1 MGSSA
6 LEERLVAPL
15 FRNSVAA
22 GWFVVFGSTLALIV
36 GNGPIILFTFGVL
49 LQPISAEFG
58 WPRGSLA
65 AAVVTSH
72 ITGAVMMPFVGI
84 LVDRFGVKRV
94 ALPAIAL
101 FSIATACAGLLGN
114 NLTAFIALYGF
125 LGFVGAGH
133 STLIYA
139 RAVST
144 WFDAQRGL
152 ALGITLAGIGIGAA
166 LVPKYT
172 HYFVAH
178 YGWREAYFALGG
190 LLFVVGFS
198 AVALFVRDQPPQG
211 KAEVVLEQG
220 LSLKQAL
227 TGYRFWFS
235 SVAMMLAA
243 AAINGTIAHIVPV
256 LTDRG
261 IAAGVATT
269 AVAASG
275 LSLIIGRMLSG
286 LALDRYQGPLVAAF
300 FFLIPLV
307 GMTLLGFGAIGS
319 MAIVAAVLLG
329 LGIGAEGDIMA
340 YLTGR
345 YFGMKH
351 YGLIY
356 GCILAFF
363 TLGSGLGPWL
373 MARAFDLYGNYTA
386 GLIGLGAALL
396 VAVGL
401 VATLGAY
408 PYPPR
413 KRGPAP
419 RQDPTAT
426 R

>member
-1 MGSSA
+1 MSSSA
-6 LEERLVAPL
+6 IEERLATPIGQERL
-15 FRNSVAA
+15 ST
-22 GWFVVFGSTLALIV
+22 GWLVVFGSTLALIV

-49 LQPISAEFG
+49 LQPISAEFH
-58 WPRGSLA
+58 WPRGALA

-72 ITGAVMMPFVGI
+72 VTGAVMMPFVGMLI
-84 LVDRFGVKRV
+84 DRFGVKRI
-94 ALPAIAL
+94 ALPAITMFAA
-101 FSIATACAGLLGN
+101 ATAYAGLLGN
-114 NLTAFIALYGF
+114 NLTAFIVLYGF
-125 LGFVGAGH
+125 LGLVGAGH

-152 ALGITLAGIGIGAA
+152 ALGVTLAGIGIGAA
-166 LVPKYT
+166 VVPKYT
-172 HYFVAH
+172 HYFVEA
-178 YGWREAYFALGG
+178 YGWREAYFALGA
-190 LLFVVGFS
+190 LLFVVGFTS
-198 AVALFVRDQPPQG
+198 VALFVRDRPVQS
-211 KAEVVLEQG
+211 KAEVVLAEG
-220 LSLKQAL
+220 LTLKQAL
-227 TGYRFWFS
+227 TGYRFWFA

-256 LTDRG
+256 LSDRG
-261 IAAGVATT
+261 ISAGTATT

-275 LSLIIGRMLSG
+275 LSLIVGRMLSG
-286 LALDRYQGPLVAAF
+286 LALDRYQGPQVAAF

-307 GMTLLGFGAIGS
+307 GMAVLGFGAIGP

-373 MARAFDLYGNYTA
+373 MAHAFDLYRSYAA
-386 GLIGLGAALL
+386 GLIGLGVALFAS
-396 VAVGL
+396 VIL

-413 KRGPAP
+413 HR
-419 RQDPTAT
+419 
-426 R
+426 

>member
-1 MGSSA
+1 MSSSA
-6 LEERLVAPL
+6 VEERLASSIG
-15 FRNSVAA
+15 RARAST
-22 GWFVVFGSTLALIV
+22 GWWVVFGSTLALIV

-49 LQPISAEFG
+49 LQPISAEFH

-72 ITGAVMMPFVGI
+72 VTGALMMPFVGI
-84 LVDRFGVKRV
+84 LIDRFGVKRI
-94 ALPAIAL
+94 ALPAITL
-101 FSIATACAGLLGN
+101 FAATTAYAGTLGN
-114 NLTAFIALYGF
+114 NLTAFIALYGL
-125 LGFVGAGH
+125 LGIFGAGH

-166 LVPKYT
+166 VVPKFT
-172 HYFVAH
+172 HYFVDS
-178 YGWREAYFALGG
+178 YGWREAYFALGV
-190 LLFVVGFS
+190 LLFVVGFTS
-198 AVALFVRDQPPQG
+198 VALFVKDRPVQS
-211 KAEVVLEQG
+211 KADVALLEG
-220 LSLKQAL
+220 LTLKQAL
-227 TGYRFWFS
+227 TGYRFWFAS
-235 SVAMMLAA
+235 FAMMFAA

-256 LTDRG
+256 LSDRG
-261 IAAGVATT
+261 IAAGMATT

-286 LALDRYQGPLVAAF
+286 FAMDRYQGPHVAAF
-300 FFLIPLV
+300 FFVIPLV
-307 GMTLLGFGAIGS
+307 GMALLGFGAVGP

-356 GCILAFF
+356 GCVLAFF

-373 MARAFDLYGNYTA
+373 MAHAFDLYHSYA
-386 GLIGLGAALL
+386 IGLIGLGLALSAA
-396 VAVGL
+396 VVL

-413 KRGPAP
+413 QR
-419 RQDPTAT
+419 
-426 R
+426 